1 MRNEIHSG
9 HRDIKKHMKYFSHIV
24 LFFLFFGVAQAGT
37 RFGLT
42 TLIPT
47 EVWAIPF
54 HLKIIT
60 FIFAFIVGVSFHE
73 SCHVISFRRSSI
85 QIRAF
90 ALFFCFWI
98 RDRDRWRFIIKFHP
112 YLVGLTI
119 PDLPPVGNERSYREL
134 CKISAK
140 SCLAGP
146 IGSLFLFVIFSVLM
160 LTLYLL
166 SEMTAFVALVI
177 WFNLSLSFIT
187 AIILLTSFEKSVYI
201 SGDFHQY
208 RLLKENDL
216 RSAIKLHEDIIPAYD
231 YFDIRNKSQYL
242 LGKVEDFL
250 KKEYTNKSIS
260 PATLDILSF
269 EIAISLV
276 QSESLSVGAQLY
288 LHYFTE
294 NIDKLLTNK
303 KDHEACKILVFR
315 VIAYLAKNEK
325 KPMAQELFNHA
336 VSLIQQKNKID
347 IYYIKQTEHLLGLH
361 NNAVYLKNK
370 KNIKTSSSWAF
381 ESLFP
386 IYYYIEERINSVRI
400 IDTKR

>member
-9 HRDIKKHMKYFSHIV
+9 HRDLKKHRKYFPHIV
-24 LFFLFFGVAQAGT
+24 LFLIVFGVAQAVM

-42 TLIPT
+42 DLIPT

-73 SCHVISFRRSSI
+73 FCHVISFRRSNI

-98 RDRDRWRFIIKFHP
+98 RNRDRWRFTIKFHP
-112 YLVGLTI
+112 YLIGLTI
-119 PDLPPVGNERSYREL
+119 PDLPPLENEKRYREL
-134 CKISAK
+134 RKISAK

-146 IGSLFLFVIFSVLM
+146 IGSVVLFVIFSVLL

-166 SEMTAFVALVI
+166 SEMTTFVALAI
-177 WFNLSLSFIT
+177 WFNLSLTFIT
-187 AIILLTSFEKSVYI
+187 AIILLTSFEKDVYI

-208 RLLKENDL
+208 RLLKENDM
-216 RSAIKLHEDIIPAYD
+216 RSAIKLYDDIIPASD

-250 KKEYTNKSIS
+250 KQEYEIKSIS
-260 PATLDILSF
+260 SATLDILSF
-269 EIAISLV
+269 EIAVSLV
-276 QSESLSVGAQLY
+276 QNESLSDGAQSY
-288 LHYFTE
+288 LFHFTE
-294 NIDKLLTNK
+294 NIDELLTNK
-303 KDHEACKILVFR
+303 NDHEACKILVFR
-315 VIAYLAKNEK
+315 IIAYLVKNEK
-325 KPMAQELFNHA
+325 KPLAQELFNHA
-336 VSLIQQKNKID
+336 VSSIQQKNKVD
-347 IYYIKQTEHLLGLH
+347 IYYIKQAEHLLGLD

-386 IYYYIEERINSVRI
+386 IYYYIEEKINCVRI
-400 IDTKR
+400 IDT